1 MREVTGAQAR
11 RIALAAQGFTTPRPP
26 GGSVTPRHL
35 VGVLDRLGAVQI
47 DSVNVLARSH
57 YLPFFSRLG
66 PYDRAALDRMRDG
79 APRRLVEYWAH
90 EAALI
95 PPATWPLFAAR
106 MRAAEVEAWGGMR
119 RVRSEHPG
127 LVEAVLAE
135 VTDRGPLTS
144 RQVEAALAPD
154 ARRSREGWGWNWS
167 AVKRALEWLF
177 WSGQVASAGRTAQ
190 FERRYAALHR
200 VAAPA
205 HRRAWA
211 ARDTA
216 RTEAE
221 AITELVKIAA
231 RALGVATEASLAD
244 YFRLTRAQ
252 ARGAI
257 AGLGAD
263 GTLHEVRVAG
273 WRDTAYLW
281 AGARVPRSV
290 HVEALVSPFDSLVW
304 HRPRTEALFG
314 VRYRL
319 EIYTPA
325 PQRVYGYYVL
335 PFVYGDTIVA
345 RVDLKADR
353 ASGLLRV
360 PTLTWEP
367 EAPPEA
373 AAALL
378 RELRAL
384 ADWLGLTDV
393 AGPGLPPV
401 RSANRPE

>member
-47 DSVNVLARSH
+47 DSVNVLALSH

-154 ARRSREGWGWNWS
+154 ARRSREGS
-167 AVKRALEWLF
+167 SRRCA
-177 WSGQVASAGRTAQ
+177 ASAGR
-190 FERRYAALHR
+190 RSS
-200 VAAPA
+200 
-205 HRRAWA
+205 
-211 ARDTA
+211 
-216 RTEAE
+216 
-221 AITELVKIAA
+221 
-231 RALGVATEASLAD
+231 AT
-244 YFRLTRAQ
+244 TRA
-252 ARGAI
+252 
-257 AGLGAD
+257 
-263 GTLHEVRVAG
+263 
-273 WRDTAYLW
+273 
-281 AGARVPRSV
+281 
-290 HVEALVSPFDSLVW
+290 
-304 HRPRTEALFG
+304 
-314 VRYRL
+314 
-319 EIYTPA
+319 
-325 PQRVYGYYVL
+325 
-335 PFVYGDTIVA
+335 
-345 RVDLKADR
+345 
-353 ASGLLRV
+353 
-360 PTLTWEP
+360 
-367 EAPPEA
+367 
-373 AAALL
+373 
-378 RELRAL
+378 
-384 ADWLGLTDV
+384 
-393 AGPGLPPV
+393 
-401 RSANRPE
+401 